1 MLIENLFNR
10 LLEDKEFFP
19 KVFPYLKEDYFTE
32 DVHVHIFKKMHDFNH
47 KFAKQPTAADIKI
60 MIEGD
65 NSITEDD
72 SDGSYK
78 FLSEVKDIEEKP
90 DSRLVF
96 KEAEQWCQDRALE
109 IALMDSVPLL
119 KQREGRGQIQDKIR
133 EALAVSFEVKLGHD
147 YFGDAPE
154 RYDRYTEQEDY
165 TPLDI
170 EDLNLM
176 YGGGLVK
183 KAMYM
188 WMGRPNVGKTLI
200 MCHQAAALMKAGYK
214 VVYFTAEMAEN
225 RIAERIDANIL
236 DINIKELQEVD
247 KKVFAGR
254 LRKVYEQTAGRLY
267 VKEFPTATANVLHL
281 KAYLEELRLKKG
293 FVPDF
298 VFVDY
303 LNIFTSSRIPA
314 AKSMESYGYIKAV
327 TEEMRGLAVE
337 LDIGLITAT
346 QTNRGGAKAGVDTMD
361 YTDTGESFGVPMT
374 VDWQGGIIQTPELF
388 EQNKYIFKVLKSR
401 FDENLNKCY
410 TVGVDRS
417 RMKLHKLAE
426 SEKEIPKV
434 IKDRLEYE
442 KQQENTHP
450 FDFG

>member
-10 LLEDKEFFP
+10 VLEDAEFFP

-32 DVHVHIFKKMHDFNH
+32 DVHVHLFKKMHDFSN
-47 KFAKQPTAADIKI
+47 KFGKQPTAADLKV

-72 SDGSYK
+72 SEGCYN
-78 FLSEVKDIEEKP
+78 FLKDVTSIKEKP
-90 DSRLVF
+90 DSRLIF
-96 KEAEQWCQDRALE
+96 EEAQQWCQDRALE
-109 IALMDSVPLL
+109 IALMESVPLL
-119 KQREGRGQIQDKIR
+119 RQREGRGAIQDKIK
-133 EALAVSFEVKLGHD
+133 EALAVSFEIKLGHD
-147 YFGDAPE
+147 YFADAGE
-154 RYDRYTEQEDY
+154 RYDRYTEQEEF
-165 TPLDI
+165 TQLDI
-170 EDLNLM
+170 DDLNKA

-183 KAMYM
+183 KAIYM

-200 MCHQAAALMKAGYK
+200 MCHQAAALMKAGYN

-236 DINIKELQEVD
+236 DINIKELPECD
-247 KKVFAGR
+247 KKLFAGR
-254 LRKVYEQTAGRLY
+254 LRKVYEQTQGRLY
-267 VKEFPTATANVLHL
+267 VKEYPTATANVLHL

-293 FVPDF
+293 FIADF

-337 LDIGLITAT
+337 MDVGVITAT

-388 EQNKYIFKVLKSR
+388 EQNKYLVKVLKSR
-401 FDENLNKCY
+401 FDENLNEVY
-410 TVGVDRS
+410 SIGVDRS
-417 RMKLHKLAE
+417 RMKLRKLAE

-434 IKDRLEYE
+434 IKDRLDYE
-442 KQQENTHP
+442 KEQENTHP
-450 FDFG
+450 FAFD